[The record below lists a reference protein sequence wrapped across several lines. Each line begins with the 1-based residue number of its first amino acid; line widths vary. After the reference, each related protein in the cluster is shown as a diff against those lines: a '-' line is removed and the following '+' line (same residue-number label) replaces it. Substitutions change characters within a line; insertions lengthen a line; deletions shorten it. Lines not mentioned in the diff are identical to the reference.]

1 MFATLVIN
9 AVFMTV
15 ASGLMFAF
23 RKDTRKP
30 RGDRDRTATQAVHIP
45 RQHEPAEK
53 LLPGPPVLAPG
64 R

>member
-23 RKDTRKP
+23 RGDPRRR
-30 RGDRDRTATQAVHIP
+30 RGDRVATATQAVHIP
-45 RQHEPAEK
+45 QQHGAVEDHPCEPS
-53 LLPGPPVLAPG
+53 VLAPH